1 VVIVYQVPGPRNGT
15 PDTTAATLRREVP
28 ADPEHASMLHHELA
42 RWLCGHDAPDQLA
55 DDITLA
61 TYEAMANCAT
71 HAYAGGPDGLMT
83 LTAQADCRGVTVT
96 VSDTGRWR
104 GPDARSPEGV
114 GVRLMHVL
122 TDEIAMNSDDGGTV
136 IRLSWRWPPAVDVPL
151 DGETGPRLS
160 EHRFRVKHQSWAT
173 GRGTAG

>member
-1 VVIVYQVPGPRNGT
+1 
-15 PDTTAATLRREVP
+15 
-28 ADPEHASMLHHELA
+28 MLHHELA
-42 RWLCGHDAPDQLA
+42 RWLCDHDAPDQLA

-61 TYEAMANCAT
+61 AYEAMANCAT